1 MRKMRKLGL
10 VKIVTIYKIREKVIL
25 TEEGERMVEIVRY
38 VIERVA
44 RGN

>member
-10 VKIVTIYKIREKVIL
+10 IKIVTIYKIREKVVL
-25 TEEGERMVEIVRY
+25 TEEGKRMVEIVRY